1 MMENKKK
8 FFTGLFML
16 IGFVIVL
23 IIAFSP
29 LLGGQNAL
37 NYMDNLYNSIS
48 KGSAYYIPKVRKA
61 AADPLMGTPVSV
73 TLTLANSQEAE
84 KTAKLYKGGGAK
96 VQVTGDRIKIE
107 GDLGK
112 IIQACLADA
121 DAMYYNKGDQLAG
134 KYGYNERE
142 VLHQW
147 WKSFKEMEKDLKHQ
161 KKFKEASAVALT
173 VKKAV
178 EASYNYYGI
187 EPQKI
192 TDRIGIVILS
202 LLFYVIYTMW
212 YGFAFIFM
220 FEGLGMKLEH

>member
-1 MMENKKK
+1 MRDKMK
-8 FFTGLFML
+8 FFTGLFMM

-29 LLGGQNAL
+29 LFGGKNVL
-37 NYMDNLYNSIS
+37 DYLDNLYNSIS

-61 AADPLMGTPVSV
+61 AAEPFMGTQISV
-73 TLTLANSQEAE
+73 TLTMADAKNAE
-84 KTAKLYKGGGAK
+84 KAAKLYAMGGAK
-96 VQVTGDRIKIE
+96 IQDTGDQLKVE

-142 VLHQW
+142 VLYQW

-161 KKFKEASAVALT
+161 IKFKEANAVALT

-192 TDRIGIVILS
+192 TDRIWIVILS

-220 FEGLGMKLEH
+220 FEGWGMKLEH